1 MQYFSDCHGVSSVL
15 NAPPLTLLWI
25 CCICMSWLGREQL
38 DWTVFP
44 CKRRDT
50 SHYLDRATTYISL
63 VQLVH
68 VQSMVFNQSH
78 MQPKCNTNHVQAMD
92 EIIPQRYGEN
102 AVNSPLLPP
111 ILSPPDMPRLKG
123 PFIRPNPMSTQMGM
137 ISNPMSNPTS
147 MHQMSFSPPE
157 RHDAGDQASMRSSV
171 VTREEIP
178 TGYNS
183 SVSVITTR
191 EVARE
196 VAHNNTGGGSRKRGY
211 TD

>member
-1 MQYFSDCHGVSSVL
+1 MQYFSDCHGVLSVL

-50 SHYLDRATTYISL
+50 S
-63 VQLVH
+63 Q
-68 VQSMVFNQSH
+68 
-78 MQPKCNTNHVQAMD
+78 KCNTNHVQAMD

-111 ILSPPDMPRLKG
+111 MLSPPDMPRLKC

-147 MHQMSFSPPE
+147 MHRMSFSPPE